1 MGQDSERA
9 IGFELG
15 MINNLTRRCL
25 NQRFAENG
33 LEDLGGIQGPVIGAI
48 YSNSKKGDVFQKDIE
63 KWFKIRRSTATVMLQ
78 NMEQKD
84 LIVRVPVPNDGR
96 LKKIVL
102 TEKAKERHMRVKDQI
117 ERFHKE
123 LEEGISPAE
132 KKQFLEIL
140 DRIRAN
146 LESGK

>member
-1 MGQDSERA
+1 
-9 IGFELG
+9 
-15 MINNLTRRCL
+15 
-25 NQRFAENG
+25 
-33 LEDLGGIQGPVIGAI
+33 
-48 YSNSKKGDVFQKDIE
+48 
-63 KWFKIRRSTATVMLQ
+63 MLQ
-78 NMEQKD
+78 NMEQKG

-102 TEKAKERHMRVKDQI
+102 TDKAKDRHMRVKDQI

-146 LESGK
+146 LESGS